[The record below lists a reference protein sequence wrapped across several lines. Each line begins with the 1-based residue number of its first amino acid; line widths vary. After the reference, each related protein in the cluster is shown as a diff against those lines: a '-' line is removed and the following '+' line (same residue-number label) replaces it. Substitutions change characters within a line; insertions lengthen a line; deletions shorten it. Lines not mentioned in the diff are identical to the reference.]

1 MRLRA
6 LGAPATQAIMRL
18 PVVES
23 QWATRIGRARALAG
37 ARPEARAALAF
48 YAQLATLQQSLAHAH
63 DTAAS
68 ALTEYLEWLQR
79 NAPPPVAEAS
89 ISIEAEATPWAAL
102 VETYPATI
110 DPARAFIVEGLLQAF
125 PPSPC
130 PYCSGPPTVSVLRD
144 AAHGARRSN
153 VCGVCFTES
162 AAPRLGCLNC
172 GETSVDALPV
182 FRTEATD
189 PARIDACDSCHGY
202 VKTID
207 LTRDALA
214 CLIADDLASVSL
226 DLWAREQG
234 YHRVRPNLLRL

>member
-1 MRLRA
+1 MPPL
-6 LGAPATQAIMRL
+6 ATDTRW
-18 PVVES
+18 E
-23 QWATRIGRARALAG
+23 TRITRARTLAG

-48 YAQLATLQQSLAHAH
+48 YAELAREQQSLSHAH

-89 ISIEAEATPWAAL
+89 LSIEASAISWAAL
-102 VETYPATI
+102 VNSYPTPT
-110 DPARAFIVEGLLQAF
+110 DEARAFIVEGLLQVF
-125 PPSPC
+125 PSNPC
-130 PYCSGPPTVSVLRD
+130 PFCSGPPVVSVLRD
-144 AAHGARRSN
+144 AAHGSRRSN
-153 VCGVCFTES
+153 VCGVCFAES
-162 AAPRLGCLNC
+162 AAPRLGCLSC
-172 GETSVDALPV
+172 GETDVDKLPV
-182 FRTEATD
+182 FRTETTD

-234 YHRVRPNLLRL
+234 YHRMRPNLLRL

>member
-1 MRLRA
+1 
-6 LGAPATQAIMRL
+6 MRL

-48 YAQLATLQQSLAHAH
+48 YGELATLQQALAHAH

-79 NAPPPVAEAS
+79 NAPPPIAEAS
-89 ISIEAEATPWAAL
+89 IGMEAAATSWPAL
-102 VETYPATI
+102 VEAYPATT

-130 PYCSGPPTVSVLRD
+130 PYCSGPVVSVLRD
-144 AAHGARRSN
+144 AAHGSRRSN
-153 VCGVCFTES
+153 VCGVCLSES
-162 AAPRLGCLNC
+162 PAPRLGCLNC
-172 GETSVDALPV
+172 GEADVDKLPV

-234 YHRVRPNLLRL
+234 YQRVRPNLLRL

>member
-1 MRLRA
+1 VPPL
-6 LGAPATQAIMRL
+6 AT
-18 PVVES
+18 ES
-23 QWATRIGRARALAG
+23 RWAARISRARTLAG

-48 YAQLATLQQSLAHAH
+48 YAELAGLQQSLAHSH

-89 ISIEAEATPWAAL
+89 LSLEASATRWETL
-102 VETYPATI
+102 VENYATTS
-110 DPARAFIVEGLLQAF
+110 DPARLFIIEGLLQVF
-125 PPSPC
+125 PFDPC
-130 PYCSGPPTVSVLRD
+130 PFCSGPPVVSVLRD
-144 AAHGARRSN
+144 AAHGSRRSY
-153 VCGVCFTES
+153 VCGVCVAES

-172 GETSVDALPV
+172 GETDVDKLPV
-182 FRTEATD
+182 FRTESTD
-189 PARIDACDSCHGY
+189 PARIDACDTCRGY

-234 YHRVRPNLLRL
+234 YQRIRPNLLRL

>member
-1 MRLRA
+1 MPPLATDTRW
-6 LGAPATQAIMRL
+6 PAQIK
-18 PVVES
+18 
-23 QWATRIGRARALAG
+23 RARILAG

-48 YAQLATLQQSLAHAH
+48 YAELATLQHALAHAH

-89 ISIEAEATPWAAL
+89 LSIEASATPWAML
-102 VETYPATI
+102 IETYPATT
-110 DPARAFIVEGLLQAF
+110 DPARAFIVEGLLQVY
-125 PPSPC
+125 PPDPC
-130 PYCSGPPTVSVLRD
+130 PFCSGPPTVSVLRE
-144 AAHGARRSN
+144 AAHGSRRSY
-153 VCGVCFTES
+153 VCAVCLTES

-172 GETSVDALPV
+172 GETEVDKLPV
-182 FRTEATD
+182 FRTETTD

-214 CLIADDLASVSL
+214 CVIADDLASVSL

-234 YHRVRPNLLRL
+234 YQRIRPNLLRL

>member
-1 MRLRA
+1 MR
-6 LGAPATQAIMRL
+6 P

-23 QWATRIGRARALAG
+23 QWAARIGRARTLAG

-48 YAQLATLQQSLAHAH
+48 FAELASFQQSLSHSH

-89 ISIEAEATPWAAL
+89 LSIEAAATSWTTL
-102 VETYPATI
+102 LETYPAAAAS
-110 DPARAFIVEGLLQAF
+110 DPARAFIIEGLLQVFHA
-125 PPSPC
+125 SPC
-130 PYCSGPPTVSVLRD
+130 SYCSGPPAVSVLRD
-144 AAHGARRSN
+144 AAHGSRRAV
-153 VCGVCFTES
+153 VCGVCFAES

-172 GETSVDALPV
+172 GETDVDKLPV

-226 DLWAREQG
+226 DLWARDQG
-234 YHRVRPNLLRL
+234 YQRLRPNLLRL

>member
-1 MRLRA
+1 MR
-6 LGAPATQAIMRL
+6 P
-18 PVVES
+18 PVIES
-23 QWATRIGRARALAG
+23 QWAARISRARTLAG
-37 ARPEARAALAF
+37 ARLEARAALAF
-48 YAQLATLQQSLAHAH
+48 YAELVTLQQSLAHSH

-89 ISIEAEATPWAAL
+89 LGIESSATSWEVL
-102 VETYPATI
+102 VESYATT
-110 DPARAFIVEGLLQAF
+110 DAARAFIVEGLLQAF
-125 PPSPC
+125 PSDPC
-130 PYCSGPPTVSVLRD
+130 PYCSGSPVVSVLRE
-144 AAHGARRSN
+144 AAHGSRRSY
-153 VCGVCFTES
+153 VCAVCLTES

-172 GETSVDALPV
+172 GETDVDKLPV

-207 LTRDALA
+207 FTRDALA

-234 YHRVRPNLLRL
+234 YQRVRPNLLRL